1 MFKGKEI
8 STLRGGKTLALGLQ
22 EMSFSCYEMVTKFGI
37 YAWLLCQQTRNVT
50 FRIKAPEIS
59 SRLPCAHKLY
69 WHPGLLLDGQGNATL
84 S

>member
-37 YAWLLCQQTRNVT
+37 YA
-50 FRIKAPEIS
+50 
-59 SRLPCAHKLY
+59 
-69 WHPGLLLDGQGNATL
+69 
-84 S
+84 